1 MHGRS
6 WVMLMLFRV
15 APRDRPIRE
24 RPDEIWPLRGFHPM
38 LPSAERRVVR
48 THHDL
53 QRPVCLRGVPSPHE
67 NDRLSRP
74 DRQTIRRAS
83 DNAKLE
89 YYRGHR
95 ANFERRGEKPISAIG
110 EMRGYPLSSLPSC
123 QRPCGPPTGSW
134 GHFFPTARL
143 PKNVLERSISLEP
156 ALIVGWNALQL
167 PVTGCPSPLE

>member
-1 MHGRS
+1 MVGRGLCS
-6 WVMLMLFRV
+6 CCSASRPEIIRFVSVLMKSGRCAASIPCSLPPSGEWFVRIMTSK
-15 APRDRPIRE
+15 D
-24 RPDEIWPLRGFHPM
+24 GFVFG
-38 LPSAERRVVR
+38 EYRRHMK
-48 THHDL
+48 TIGYL
-53 QRPVCLRGVPSPHE
+53 GQI
-67 NDRLSRP
+67 DRLFGAPATTR
-74 DRQTIRRAS
+74 
-83 DNAKLE
+83 KLE